1 MTTTTIQRPG
11 QRPGVLHQARSFLA
25 ATAERLRQEDDLLS
39 YPVDRAVVN
48 AVLGAS
54 GALLGDRRG
63 GERLAVASDQLR
75 HHVQH
80 GQAHHQDAAVA
91 HTLLA
96 ILHALDPDTDTQ
108 AHRHLQ
114 DANDLIE
121 ADEALTGGDALVLCA
136 LTGLAYALLASRD
149 GR

>member
-1 MTTTTIQRPG
+1 MTTTTIQH
-11 QRPGVLHQARSFLA
+11 PGVLHEARRFLA
-25 ATAERLRQEDDLLS
+25 ATAERVRQEDDLLS

-54 GALLGDRRG
+54 GVLLGDRRG

-80 GQAHHQDAAVA
+80 GQADRQDAAVA

-96 ILHALDPDTDTQ
+96 ILYALDHETDSQ

-121 ADEALTGGDALVLCA
+121 ADDTLTGGDALVLCA
-136 LTGLAYALLASRD
+136 LTGLAYALLATRD
-149 GR
+149 SQ

>member
-11 QRPGVLHQARSFLA
+11 ALHEARRFLA
-25 ATAERLRQEDDLLS
+25 ATAERVRQEDDLLS
-39 YPVDRAVVN
+39 YPVDRAVIN
-48 AVLGAS
+48 AVLGTS

-63 GERLAVASDQLR
+63 GERLAAASEQLR

-96 ILHALDPDTDTQ
+96 ILYTLHPDPDLLG
-108 AHRHLQ
+108 HRHLK
-114 DANDLIE
+114 DARDLIE
-121 ADEALTGGDALVLCA
+121 ADDALTGGDALVLCA
-136 LTGLAYALLASRD
+136 LTGLAYALLATRD
-149 GR
+149 